1 MREAKELLA
10 EIRESK
16 EDAFWWL
23 GQLGY
28 ALKLDGKT
36 IYIDPFL
43 ADHPSRT
50 VPAPFLPEEL
60 TEADYILGTHY
71 HTDHI
76 HLETWKRI
84 AAVNTNVKF
93 ILPDALLDLP
103 EFQEALP
110 LDRCIGLDD
119 ETSFTED
126 GITFTGIA
134 AAHEFLDTN
143 DFGQNMYLGYVIC
156 GSRHSIYHSGDC
168 CIYEGLR
175 SKLMTYSPLD
185 AMFIPIN
192 GRDAERYNRNC
203 IGCMTFQEA
212 VDLAG
217 DLKPALAVPGHYEMF
232 PGNQEDPQKFADY
245 LEAKFP
251 GQKYWIGEH
260 CTKVLLP

>member
-1 MREAKELLA
+1 MKKSTELLN
-10 EIRESK
+10 EIANTA

-28 ALKLDGKT
+28 AVKLDGKV

-43 ADHPSRT
+43 ADHAKRS
-50 VPAPFLPEEL
+50 VPALVQPEEL
-60 TEADYILGTHY
+60 TDADYVVGTHY

-84 AAVNTNVKF
+84 AAANSDVKF

-103 EFQEALP
+103 EFQEMLP

-119 ETSFTED
+119 ETSFTEN

-143 DFGQNMYLGYVIC
+143 DMGQNLYLGYVIK
-156 GSRHSIYHSGDC
+156 GQLHSLYHSGDC
-168 CIYEGLR
+168 CIYEGLQT
-175 SKLMTYSPLD
+175 KLSAYTPLNV
-185 AMFIPIN
+185 MFLPIN
-192 GRDAERYNRNC
+192 GRDAERYKRNC
-203 IGCMTFQEA
+203 IGNMTFQEA

-217 DLKPALAVPGHYEMF
+217 ALMPSLAVPGHYEMF
-232 PGNQEDPQKFADY
+232 PGNTEDPQLFADY
-245 LEAKFP
+245 LEAKYP
-251 GQKYWIGEH
+251 GVNYWIGEH
-260 CTKVLLP
+260 GTRVLIP